1 LNLQPRDFRV
11 PPGFVERARHREG
24 VASLALNGLAR
35 QLLFVGSADD
45 DDAERIGDAAVAQL
59 SDPARRVCEQVVV
72 AWIAADG
79 RLNAAAFTVSADGH
93 RGPLL
98 ATSWT
103 PPDEWPKPMV
113 DVSVA
118 PDDALRA
125 AVARVRATVRDR
137 RRTDDFDA
145 ALQRATD
152 VVDLQLELHG
162 GEGQSLATHPPA
174 GGTDEQWGRWLEHYE
189 RSVWSEWTRVG
200 GAGDE
205 SAPDAPAAVE
215 TTGEGPLRGKRV
227 FLSYARPEAT
237 TIAWPVRDALRAL
250 GAEVWFDREQQVDP
264 TRLSVGLAE
273 EIAACDAYVM
283 CASDEFVERA
293 GYATQEAAWAV
304 SSRGHSARL
313 AHFVVA
319 AAPGAVVPTM
329 VAEWPRVYVRDT
341 ASDDFRRELA
351 DALATPVSF
360 SPGGVAFDSV
370 VPPEPTTLPEHAD
383 VEAMRRRVSH
393 LRRFDEID
401 NDTFIAVAGGNETG
415 KRGAVVRRLLI
426 DVGAGLGWAGTLD
439 DMDDWPEDAFLRD
452 ARFRLA
458 TMRAVGSTRW
468 PLNDDLR
475 DAPDVSRD
483 VEHIA
488 TRPIPFSHWRPCPGW
503 ADNERRLALRFH
515 AGILR
520 ILDQLLHR
528 GLFGGLL
535 DVPQP
540 VIDTWADKV
549 RSRRQECADSLVR
562 MRLEGRLQW
571 SHDPPTWDHLFRE
584 WFRILAHSSGGW
596 SVQLPSDVLM
606 LIAANI
612 DDVAAVGAQ
621 TAWCA
626 ARHGDLS
633 IQSLELVSGQTRV
646 EPMDVHAIGADDART
661 REQERGTHGLSLGL
675 GPGAEVRISWPG
687 GTATHAAS
695 GALAQV
701 NAPRSR

>member
-1 LNLQPRDFRV
+1 
-11 PPGFVERARHREG
+11 
-24 VASLALNGLAR
+24 
-35 QLLFVGSADD
+35 
-45 DDAERIGDAAVAQL
+45 
-59 SDPARRVCEQVVV
+59 
-72 AWIAADG
+72 
-79 RLNAAAFTVSADGH
+79 
-93 RGPLL
+93 
-98 ATSWT
+98 
-103 PPDEWPKPMV
+103 MV
-113 DVSVA
+113 DLSVA

-125 AVARVRATVRDR
+125 AVARVSATVRDR
-137 RRTDDFDA
+137 RLKDDFDA

-162 GEGQSLATHPPA
+162 GEGQSLAAHPPA
-174 GGTDEQWGRWLEHYE
+174 AGTDEQWSRWLQHYE
-189 RSVWSEWTRVG
+189 RSVWSEWTRIG
-200 GAGDE
+200 GAGEE
-205 SAPDAPAAVE
+205 SAPDASAAVE
-215 TTGEGPLRGKRV
+215 PRGEGPLRGKRV

-237 TIAWPVRDALRAL
+237 TLAWPVFDALGAL

-264 TRLSVGLAE
+264 TRLNTGLAE
-273 EIAACDAYVM
+273 DIAACDAFVM

-304 SSRGHSARL
+304 GSHGRSARL
-313 AHFVVA
+313 ERFVVA

-341 ASDDFRRELA
+341 ASDDFRREFA
-351 DALATPVSF
+351 EALATPVSF
-360 SPGGVAFDSV
+360 SPGGMALDSV

-383 VEAMRRRVSH
+383 LEAMRRRVSH

-401 NDTFIAVAGGNETG
+401 NDTFIAVAGGQEPG

-439 DMDDWPEDAFLRD
+439 DMDDWPEDAFVRD
-452 ARFRLA
+452 TRFRLA

-475 DAPDVSRD
+475 DAPGVAGD

-488 TRPIPFSHWRPCPGW
+488 TRPIPFSDWRPCTGW

-540 VIDTWADKV
+540 VIARWADAV

-571 SHDPPTWDHLFRE
+571 SHDPPTWDQLFRE
-584 WFRILAHSSGGW
+584 WSRTLAHSSGEW
-596 SVQLPSDVLM
+596 SVQLPSHVLM
-606 LIAANI
+606 AIAANI
-612 DDVAAVGAQ
+612 DDVGAVGAQ

-626 ARHGDLS
+626 ARHGGRS
-633 IQSLELVSGQTRV
+633 TQSLELVSGHARAEQ
-646 EPMDVHAIGADDART
+646 MDVYAIGAGETRT
-661 REQERGTHGLSLGL
+661 EQEERGVEGSSLGL
-675 GPGAEVRISWPG
+675 GPGAELRLSWPG

-695 GALAQV
+695 GALAQAV
-701 NAPRSR
+701 APRSR